1 MAQRPKGPP
10 AGTTPNRPSTPP
22 VAQAELSWSHL
33 ADLDAP
39 APARGQ
45 AASGGVGAVGALEGS
60 GGLLGVDSGLLRVI
74 ESDDSRKGS
83 GALPDVLDAEET
95 EFAGQAGATQNA
107 WLGNLFGSIEDEP
120 RESAAWIDT
129 LLERA
134 IIDEA
139 AAPWG
144 VVDLPQFD
152 AGDVW
157 KEDEEDWAEE
167 ALDSLERAAAG
178 GDDWVDTPGARSRE
192 DDLFSEPG
200 AGTQAFDQPTR
211 PVPLEAPSP
220 WTGPTWNDDDLEG
233 RERVPDELAGGVGA
247 DVDRW
252 SQGLADENGDDWGS
266 IPADRRRRTLDAL
279 APPDPLKELD
289 PFAAPIDAGLPDELG
304 GFGDPFDSVASLGD
318 GALGSDDS
326 SYAAPPREQAAAS
339 VPGARWDSFEQEELV
354 TGEPAER
361 ELASRDVGLE
371 PTPPPVPPT
380 WTLSLEAA
388 RAILEAY
395 TDSLQGELS
404 ALRAA
409 DPFETSVRVLAD
421 GPDRRVVVIESV
433 EYELAEFDEEPEPAE
448 REEAASEAS
457 GRRSMLAQLSE
468 EPLDL
473 DAPTP
478 APSPVRRRRAGANRD
493 ATEGEALAVDDGW
506 TLPEAPPSPRT
517 AADLVD
523 RVAIER
529 FGVPFLGVVP
539 TLEPVAEQAQ
549 FPPGS
554 AVHVEDARPAAP
566 PLVPSLLLPEP
577 FDLDDRD
584 HRLLAMLQDEV
595 THAADRR
602 RLSLL
607 LHEFARVSLRLPLG
621 AAAARAATRAA
632 HANDPGFTLNRWL
645 LDDLV
650 EAEGPVE
657 AVVTHLAR
665 MGGGGTPD
673 AGALHRAAHL
683 ALARL
688 DDPTRAL
695 ALWQRASEIDPRHVG
710 ALLARA
716 NLQWALFD
724 WESSAAALESLSG
737 LVEGPILGTLIALER
752 LRLGE
757 ELGQEDG
764 VLLQFVHEAQSRAG
778 GTVAVAA
785 VVERFAA
792 RTDDAELLLSLLRGR
807 FDSVSAEFQRGRIP
821 EDSAKQE
828 IGEIFY
834 KAAWALERL
843 GRKTEAMREYQNAL
857 QSLPNDPFLLHRAGD
872 LARRLGRADEH
883 RTHLERVAALARDPH
898 EAANALYQMGL
909 IAQTVL
915 ADEARAALDFERAL
929 AAMPTFTPALAALGR
944 QALRQGR
951 WLDLRQRFESEIGQ
965 LEEALA
971 RDLSSE
977 VRGRTIRGLVTRYF
991 RVARLLEAQLSDP
1004 DTALAYHKRA
1014 LTLDPSFLP
1023 AFLSIERLYEHGGR
1037 WRELVSLYL
1046 GLVERAGVLGVRPG
1060 PYLLRAAEVLE
1071 TRLMDDR
1078 NAARAYARVLAA
1090 SPEDSG
1096 VLERASRVFARMGGL
1111 AAQIEVD
1118 VQRARVA
1125 ETPSLRGR
1133 LLQRAGELQSLDGDP
1148 ISAAAEA
1155 LPLHRAALEAAPTHP
1170 GPIDGLL
1177 RAAALL
1183 GRTGEISS
1191 AAQAVRVS
1199 ADPDRALRM
1208 QVGDALLGADL
1219 AEEAGSHF
1227 DWSYRD
1233 RPDRESISLRVL
1245 AHERAQAWR
1254 PLVEALEDEAAATPD
1269 AARRARVLTHV
1280 AEIHEFRLDDPGTAA
1295 ETYGRA
1301 LALDPGNSAGR
1312 EGRLRTDERA
1322 STDDLSVASRSLLLG
1337 MAGAQRAA
1345 REARGLDV
1353 AAQLERVARG
1363 RIDERTQ
1370 RALARIS
1377 LGSALEDDAVR
1388 FAFFEKPARIDRFEA
1403 WMQRLEHTDAALAR
1417 IEAYRARLPHETGSG
1432 RIALASAWLADAV
1445 RQRHGAL
1452 IQEAAH
1458 TLLEA
1463 DPASLPATRALRE
1476 VALREGRALDAFDA
1490 GERLSGLLNTTSA
1503 CASLLRTLAEEALA
1517 CGLGPNRARALLEQA
1532 VALDPGDTTSADQ
1545 LERILREGQEW
1556 TDLLDLLNRRLAVTP
1571 ATPERRALAHSR
1583 AEVLGRH
1590 LGRSAEALETL
1601 AEDLDE
1607 HADRER
1613 EDPLEP
1619 DDSRNAALLAA
1630 GRLAAEFQAPDAAI
1644 RWLTEASHA
1653 ESPRVAVEAFL
1664 ALVQL
1669 LKEEGRGA
1677 EARTEVARALQR
1689 YGDAV
1694 RLCDV
1699 AAELAAEARAWPEVV
1714 RLQKRAFD
1722 LETDVDRKAAR
1733 ALGIGEILSRVKGDP
1748 RAAAG
1753 WFRVAVELRPQER
1766 GALGRMFEELDRLPP
1781 GTIPIEQITDA
1792 LDRALIS
1799 LREAI
1804 ASDPFDVEHLR
1815 AYATVQLRRLVPDAA
1830 YLARS
1835 VLEYLGAA
1843 DAAERT
1849 WLAQRRERLVV
1860 DLAGEL
1866 KVEERATLLVD
1877 PREDGA
1883 AAAFFAP
1890 LALVLTD
1897 LFAER
1902 PPSGSTRVSARSFP
1916 RWQTEFRQI
1925 AQGLGLQDLE
1935 VWQTGQTPT
1944 RLSGLYL
1951 PTPAV
1956 VVGTDVLGSPIDAAA
1971 AFRIGHLVEGLRG
1984 GRLLFDR
1991 VGPGRVAASVA
2002 LIVRDLAPHFEGEFV
2017 GASELAPDFST
2028 RLRDR
2033 TQRLPR
2039 RLRAVIEARAR
2050 EVALG
2055 TVDFGDYAQAIEAT
2069 RNRCGLLC
2077 CGDVAVALDR
2087 VRTALAAEQDVRQIR
2102 TLEPARDLVRYLT
2115 STAFLHLR
2123 RAFGLAVQR

>member
-1 MAQRPKGPP
+1 
-10 AGTTPNRPSTPP
+10 
-22 VAQAELSWSHL
+22 
-33 ADLDAP
+33 
-39 APARGQ
+39 
-45 AASGGVGAVGALEGS
+45 
-60 GGLLGVDSGLLRVI
+60 VDSGLLRVI
-74 ESDDSRKGS
+74 ESDPSRTTG
-83 GALPDVLDAEET
+83 GALPEVLDAEEA
-95 EFAGQAGATQNA
+95 EIAGQAGAHQKA
-107 WLGNLFGSIEDEP
+107 WLGNLFGTLEEEP

-152 AGDVW
+152 GGEVW
-157 KEDEEDWAEE
+157 KDDEEDWAEE

-178 GDDWVDTPGARSRE
+178 GDDWVDAPGARSRE
-192 DDLFSEPG
+192 DDLFSE
-200 AGTQAFDQPTR
+200 AGSGNHAFEQPTR
-211 PVPLEAPSP
+211 PVPLEAPAP
-220 WTGPTWNDDDLEG
+220 WTGPSWSDDDLEG
-233 RERVPDELAGGVGA
+233 REVVPDDLAGGPGA

-252 SQGLADENGDDWGS
+252 GQGLAEEGEDDWGS

-304 GFGDPFDSVASLGD
+304 GFGDPFDSVVSVAEGSLGLD
-318 GALGSDDS
+318 AAPHS
-326 SYAAPPREQAAAS
+326 APPRDLADQS
-339 VPGARWDSFEQEELV
+339 DPGDSWDSVGQAELD
-354 TGEPAER
+354 TGEPVEPEPVSDR
-361 ELASRDVGLE
+361 IGVE
-371 PTPPPVPPT
+371 PTPPPTPPA
-380 WTLSLEAA
+380 WTLSLEEA
-388 RAILEAY
+388 RAILEAR
-395 TDSLQGELS
+395 TNALQAELQAWRADDSMES
-404 ALRAA
+404 
-409 DPFETSVRVLAD
+409 SHRVLAD
-421 GPDRRVVVIESV
+421 GPDRRVVVIESAEFEV
-433 EYELAEFDEEPEPAE
+433 AEFDDAPDPAE
-448 REEAASEAS
+448 RDEVASEAS
-457 GRRSMLAQLSE
+457 GRRSVLAQLSE

-478 APSPVRRRRAGANRD
+478 APSPVRRRRPGSGRD
-493 ATEGEALAVDDGW
+493 APEPDALAVDEGW
-506 TLPEAPPSPRT
+506 TLPESPPSPRSAT
-517 AADLVD
+517 EFVD
-523 RVAIER
+523 RVAVER
-529 FGVPFLGVVP
+529 FGVPLLGVVP
-539 TLEPVAEQAQ
+539 TLDPVPDQSQ

-554 AVHVEDARPAAP
+554 PVHVEDVRPAAP
-566 PLVPSLLLPEP
+566 PLVPSLSLPEP

-595 THAADRR
+595 TYAADRG
-602 RLSLL
+602 RLALL
-607 LHEFARVSLRLPLG
+607 LHAFARLSLRLPHG
-621 AAAARAATRAA
+621 AGAARAATRAA
-632 HANDPGFTLNRWL
+632 HTNDPGFALNRWL

-665 MGGGGTPD
+665 IGGGGTPD

-737 LVEGPILGTLIALER
+737 LVEGPVLGTLIALER

-757 ELGQEDG
+757 ELGQEES
-764 VLLQFVHEAQSRAG
+764 VLLQYVHEAQSRAG

-821 EDSAKQE
+821 EESAKQE

-971 RDLSSE
+971 RDLSGE

-991 RVARLLEAQLSDP
+991 RVARLLETQLSDP
-1004 DTALAYHKRA
+1004 DSALAYHKRA

-1046 GLVERAGVLGVRPG
+1046 GLVERAGVLGVRPW

-1071 TRLMDDR
+1071 TRLLDDR

-1090 SPEDSG
+1090 APEDSS
-1096 VLERASRVFARMGGL
+1096 VLDRASRVFARMGGL

-1125 ETPSLRGR
+1125 RTPGLRGR
-1133 LLQRAGELQSLDGDP
+1133 LLQRAAELQSLDGDP

-1183 GRTGEISS
+1183 GRTGEVSS
-1191 AAQAVRVS
+1191 AAQAVRAS

-1254 PLVEALEDEAAATPD
+1254 PLVEALEDEAAATLD
-1269 AARRARVLTHV
+1269 AVRRARVLTHV
-1280 AEIHEFRLDDPGTAA
+1280 AEIHEFRLDDPATAA

-1301 LALDPGNSAGR
+1301 LALDPGNAAGR

-1322 STDDLSVASRSLLLG
+1322 STEDLSVASRSLLSG
-1337 MAGAQRAA
+1337 MAGAQLAA

-1363 RIDERTQ
+1363 RLDERTQ
-1370 RALARIS
+1370 RALTRIS
-1377 LGSALEDDAVR
+1377 LGSAVEDDAVR
-1388 FAFFEKPARIDRFEA
+1388 SAFFEKPGRIDRFEA
-1403 WMQRLEHTDAALAR
+1403 WMQRLEHAEAVEAR
-1417 IEAYRARLPHETGSG
+1417 IEACRARLPYETGSG
-1432 RIALASAWLADAV
+1432 RIALASVWLADAV
-1445 RQRHGAL
+1445 RHGQGSS

-1458 TLLEA
+1458 ALLEA
-1463 DPASLPATRALRE
+1463 DPASLPATQALRE

-1490 GERLSGLLNTTSA
+1490 GERLSGLLNTTAA
-1503 CASLLRTLAEEALA
+1503 CASLLRILAEEALA

-1532 VALDPGDTTSADQ
+1532 VALDPGDTSSADQ

-1556 TDLLDLLNRRLAVTP
+1556 TDLLDLLNRRLTVAA
-1571 ATPERRALAHSR
+1571 ATVERRGLIQSR

-1590 LGRSAEALETL
+1590 LGRSEEALETL
-1601 AEDLDE
+1601 AAVLD
-1607 HADRER
+1607 
-1613 EDPLEP
+1613 DPSHPQVDHP
-1619 DDSRNAALLAA
+1619 DGEGDSRSAALLAA
-1630 GRLAAEFQAPDAAI
+1630 GRLAAEFQAPEAAI
-1644 RWLTEASHA
+1644 RWLREASHSD
-1653 ESPRVAVEAFL
+1653 SPRIAVEAFL

-1669 LKEEGRGA
+1669 LKDEGRGA

-1689 YGDAV
+1689 HGDAV
-1694 RLCDV
+1694 RLYEV

-1722 LETDVDRKAAR
+1722 LEVDIDRKAAR

-1781 GTIPIEQITDA
+1781 GTIPVDQITDA
-1792 LDRALIS
+1792 LDRTLIS

-1866 KVEERATLLVD
+1866 KVEERATLMLD

-1883 AAAFFAP
+1883 AAAFFGP

-1925 AQGLGLQDLE
+1925 AQGLGLQELE
-1935 VWQTGQTPT
+1935 VWQTSQTPT

-1956 VVGTDVLGSPIDAAA
+1956 VVGTDVLGSPIDAGA

-2002 LIVRDLAPHFEGEFV
+2002 LIVRDLAPQFEGEFV
-2017 GASELAPDFST
+2017 GATELAPDFAA

-2039 RLRAVIEARAR
+2039 RLRAVIEARAQ
-2050 EVALG
+2050 EVGVGA
-2055 TVDFGDYAQAIEAT
+2055 VDFGECAQAVEAT

-2087 VRTALAAEQDVRQIR
+2087 MRTALASEQDVRQIR